1 MRDASPAFRILLVLV
16 LAGLAVVPLVAGTFY
31 LQLLTK
37 IMILAIF
44 AMSLDLLVGF
54 TGLVSTRP
62 NGAGLPAAAHDPAL
76 AVRPGACRHPRQRAA
91 HARARLPDL
100 PLQACRLR
108 RRRRSRRARRLPPCC
123 AIRLCQPRDPQLA
136 PVARAAGHRR
146 PRRDGDVARPG
157 DRRLRVGAAAGLHF
171 GSDDALAVADGPLR
185 DRRRIGSAGRDCWT
199 AARLAVQRR

>member
-1 MRDASPAFRILLVLV
+1 MASSACRMLLVLV
-16 LAGLAVVPLVAGTFY
+16 LAGLAVVVPLVAGTFY

-62 NGAGLPAAAHDPAL
+62 DGVGLPAAAHGPAL
-76 AVRPGACRHPRQRAA
+76 AVRPGSCRHPRQRAA

-108 RRRRSRRARRLPPCC
+108 RRRARRLPLCC

-136 PVARAAGHRR
+136 
-146 PRRDGDVARPG
+146 
-157 DRRLRVGAAAGLHF
+157 
-171 GSDDALAVADGPLR
+171 
-185 DRRRIGSAGRDCWT
+185 
-199 AARLAVQRR
+199 

>member
-44 AMSLDLLVGF
+44 AMSLDLRFGF

-62 NGAGLPAAAHDPAL
+62 DGVGLPAAAHGPAL
-76 AVRPGACRHPRQRAA
+76 AVRPGTCRHPRQRAA

-100 PLQACRLR
+100 PLHSCRLR
-108 RRRRSRRARRLPPCC
+108 RRRARRLP
-123 AIRLCQPRDPQLA
+123 LC
-136 PVARAAGHRR
+136 
-146 PRRDGDVARPG
+146 
-157 DRRLRVGAAAGLHF
+157 
-171 GSDDALAVADGPLR
+171 
-185 DRRRIGSAGRDCWT
+185 
-199 AARLAVQRR
+199 

>member
-100 PLQACRLR
+100 PLQACRR
-108 RRRRSRRARRLPPCC
+108 
-123 AIRLCQPRDPQLA
+123 
-136 PVARAAGHRR
+136 
-146 PRRDGDVARPG
+146 
-157 DRRLRVGAAAGLHF
+157 
-171 GSDDALAVADGPLR
+171 R
-185 DRRRIGSAGRDCWT
+185 DRRRGRRARWLPLRRNSALSTPRSSIGTGRAGCWSSSSSAGWGRCSARRSAPSCWCCCRT
-199 AARLAVQRR
+199 SFRV